1 MQTDLIS
8 PPGTGKTSTI
18 CGLIDAFLASRAAPA
33 VPINVGA
40 NAVKPPV
47 LKALICAPSNAA
59 IDEVALRVK
68 EGSRYAKRNYTPK
81 VVRIG
86 ADNAISS
93 TVQDISLEFLVDQ
106 KMGLEGFSNS
116 SNVSNEI
123 NLLRDQINEIKKERQ
138 TKQEELSRSTGNPA
152 KHLSLE
158 GDIRQLNARRQDL
171 IQRMDRLRD
180 QQKSEF
186 RSQDA
191 ARRKFRRVVL
201 DEADVICSTLS
212 SAGREN
218 IEDYEFDMLVIDE
231 AAQAI
236 ELSALIPLKYKC
248 KRCVMVGGEYFA

>member
-1 MQTDLIS
+1 MPHR

-18 CGLIDAFLASRAAPA
+18 CALVDAFLASRPPVA
-33 VPINVGA
+33 VSVNVGTA
-40 NAVKPPV
+40 GVKPPV

-59 IDEVALRVK
+59 IDEVALRIK
-68 EGSRYAKRNYTPK
+68 EGSRNTTRSYTPK

-86 ADNAISS
+86 ADKAISS
-93 TVQDISLEFLVDQ
+93 GIQDISLEFLVDQ

-123 NLLRDQINEIKKERQ
+123 SLLRDQINDIKKERQ
-138 TKQEELSRSTGNPA
+138 AKQEELSRFSDNPA
-152 KHLSLE
+152 KHRSIE
-158 GDIRQLNARRQDL
+158 DEIRGLNAKRQEL
-171 IQRMDRLRD
+171 IQKMDRLRD

-218 IEDYEFDMLVIDE
+218 IEEYDFEMLVIDE

-236 ELSALIPLKYKC
+236 ELSTLIPLKYKY
-248 KRCVMVGGEYFA
+248 KRCVMVGGECF